1 MSANHITQKDIYL
14 AEVYLM
20 SNSQLAER
28 TLNLNKDLASI
39 KVQIAQANDKMLRD
53 IKIDLGWLSKI
64 RLARKHKCE
73 EILYTNSEI
82 NRRKKLE
89 PVTITFRNIAKEHL
103 PQATYA
109 MLVKYFKES
118 QGLK

>member
-1 MSANHITQKDIYL
+1 MSANITQKDIYL

-20 SNSQLAER
+20 SNVQLTER
-28 TLNLNKDLASI
+28 TLRLNQDLASI

-53 IKIDLGWLSKI
+53 IKVDLFWLSKI

-89 PVTITFRNIAKEHL
+89 PVTITFRDIAKEHL
-103 PQATYA
+103 SQAQYS
-109 MLVKYFKES
+109 MLVQYFKES
-118 QGLK
+118 QELK